1 MSKDLINWILKFSS
15 HYICYIPFTIG
26 ICSYANGLP
35 DKWKHIDARWK
46 AYVNMLY
53 LQPDYKQTKI
63 TRVFHQW
70 EFLGIANKSP
80 WCVLKN
86 AKICIVIKPKKAQL
100 HQNFENQY
108 SYQEILPSRHSSFK
122 VNIRS
127 IIPWKKRK
135 SVSLNL
141 ERYPAKQWTKAD
153 ERG

>member
-1 MSKDLINWILKFSS
+1 MNITLIQQLVLWRWFSECVKFYRRKSCEVVIISKNLINWILKFSS
-15 HYICYIPFTIG
+15 HYICWIPFTIG

-70 EFLGIANKSP
+70 EFLGISNKSP

-86 AKICIVIKPKKAQL
+86 AKICIVIQPKKPTAPKL
-100 HQNFENQY
+100 
-108 SYQEILPSRHSSFK
+108 
-122 VNIRS
+122 
-127 IIPWKKRK
+127 
-135 SVSLNL
+135 
-141 ERYPAKQWTKAD
+141 
-153 ERG
+153 